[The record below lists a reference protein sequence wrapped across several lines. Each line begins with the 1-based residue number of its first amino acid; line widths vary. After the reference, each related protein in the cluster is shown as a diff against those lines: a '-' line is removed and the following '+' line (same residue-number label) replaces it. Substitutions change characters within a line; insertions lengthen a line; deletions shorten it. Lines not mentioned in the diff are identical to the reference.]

1 MAGLVPAIPI
11 RKGETLHANEIT
23 GTRPAMTWQVV
34 SSPASG
40 AREGD
45 PLPRSALSIPFPFAD
60 APAGNDTAG
69 APRRTIL

>member
-23 GTRPAMTWQVV
+23 GTRPVMTWKV

-60 APAGNDTAG
+60 APAGNDTTG